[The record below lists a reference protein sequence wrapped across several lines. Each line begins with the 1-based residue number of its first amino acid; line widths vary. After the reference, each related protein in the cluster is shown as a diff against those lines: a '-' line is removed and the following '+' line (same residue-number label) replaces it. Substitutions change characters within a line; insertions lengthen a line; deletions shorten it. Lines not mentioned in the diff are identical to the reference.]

1 MNKLLVILVVFI
13 TLLSLVQNA
22 PVGRQRGK
30 NKNKSKQAERVRG
43 SWESFH
49 RLEMNNNSKLQKYTN
64 FSNLQRMQK
73 LDWNIQ
79 WPEKLCMGR
88 ICVFS
93 WKCSTEGRETTFFS
107 SYMRRTEKSKG
118 SRSMESIVR
127 KTRPT
132 WLKRKQLK
140 WLKDTLLI
148 LACYPVSSGANEQE
162 RERQN

>member
-30 NKNKSKQAERVRG
+30 NKNKSKQAEKVRG

-73 LDWNIQ
+73 LH
-79 WPEKLCMGR
+79 
-88 ICVFS
+88 
-93 WKCSTEGRETTFFS
+93 
-107 SYMRRTEKSKG
+107 
-118 SRSMESIVR
+118 
-127 KTRPT
+127 
-132 WLKRKQLK
+132 
-140 WLKDTLLI
+140 
-148 LACYPVSSGANEQE
+148 
-162 RERQN
+162 